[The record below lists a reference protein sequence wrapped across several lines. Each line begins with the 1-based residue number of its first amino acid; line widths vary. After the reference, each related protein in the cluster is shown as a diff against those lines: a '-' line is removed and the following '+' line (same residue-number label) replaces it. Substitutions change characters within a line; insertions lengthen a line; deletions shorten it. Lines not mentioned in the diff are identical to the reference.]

1 MRKPGKWASR
11 FEWERFYQ
19 RLENQAQH
27 KEADMADKR
36 MPAFRLYVSNKDGEV
51 DFKGDDIALWEN
63 ESKSGKKY
71 YGGKLKD
78 GRKLVMFAVEP
89 KVAPKD
95 DAYDIPF

>member
-1 MRKPGKWASR
+1 MRKYRNLQQPR
-11 FEWERFYQ
+11 T
-19 RLENQAQH
+19 

-89 KVAPKD
+89 KGATKD
-95 DAYDIPF
+95 EETDSVPF